1 MGRLQGRRP
10 FVRVAR
16 ETNGRLR
23 GLDDDG
29 VLDRMRLMAI
39 GTRDVR
45 RLMLTSGPVRRRAAL
60 MTAGAC
66 FVPFLDGRCV
76 RTRKHDCRQ
85 RTLLTAAQ
93 ARDVIAAVAVA
104 ILAALIGNTGPRVSF
119 HHVRRMKNGRHR
131 GLIVAIHTTARIR
144 RIAQG
149 PLFLS
154 DRRRRKRQSQ
164 DEDQQPEAH
173 ISSLPQ

>member
-1 MGRLQGRRP
+1 
-10 FVRVAR
+10 
-16 ETNGRLR
+16 
-23 GLDDDG
+23 
-29 VLDRMRLMAI
+29 MRKFSKITKSL
-39 GTRDVR
+39 
-45 RLMLTSGPVRRRAAL
+45 
-60 MTAGAC
+60 
-66 FVPFLDGRCV
+66 
-76 RTRKHDCRQ
+76 
-85 RTLLTAAQ
+85 LLTALLGACGESMN
-93 ARDVIAAVAVA
+93 ADEF
-104 ILAALIGNTGPRVSF
+104 GNTGPRVSL